1 MSASKKLQKL
11 IIEKDSRVCVGLDP
25 IDIPGVEAGEFNAT
39 KTLAFLKKMVLAIKP
54 YAVAVKPNI
63 AFYEAYGIPGLI
75 MFYKISEFA
84 ASEGLFLIG
93 DVKRGDIGKTA
104 DMYAKA
110 YLYKNS
116 PFDMITVNPLFGSD
130 GILPFTEMCAK
141 NDKGIYILTKTSNK
155 SSGELQD
162 LIEKDN
168 DLSISEIISNLVA
181 KWGSNLISD
190 GNSSIG
196 SVVGGT
202 YPEYAELLREL
213 HPNIPFL
220 IPGYG
225 AQGGTAKDIAGLLK
239 TPGNIDIVNSSSG
252 IMYAYKKMGITDL
265 EQIAFEQGEAAKA
278 MMFDLNNAMS

>member
-1 MSASKKLQKL
+1 MSASEKLQKL

-25 IDIPGVEAGEFNAT
+25 IDVPGVESDEFNAT
-39 KTLAFLKKMVLAIKP
+39 KTLAFLKKMVLAVKP

-63 AFYEAYGIPGLI
+63 AFYEAHGIPGLAV
-75 MFYKISEFA
+75 FSNISEFA
-84 ASEGLFLIG
+84 ASEGLFVIG

-104 DMYAKA
+104 EQYAKA
-110 YLYKNS
+110 YLSKDS

-130 GILPFTEMCAK
+130 GILPFTELCEK
-141 NDKGIYILTKTSNK
+141 NGKGIYILTKTSNK

-168 DLSISEIISNLVA
+168 DLSISEIIANLVD

-196 SVVGGT
+196 SVVGAT

-213 HPNIPFL
+213 HPSIPFL

-225 AQGGTAKDIAGLLK
+225 AQGGTAKDIAGLLQ
-239 TPGNIDIVNSSSG
+239 TPGNIDVVNSSSG
-252 IMYAYKKMGITDL
+252 IMYVYKKMGINALD
-265 EQIAFEQGEAAKA
+265 QIAFEQGEAAKA
-278 MMFDLNNAMS
+278 MRFDLNNAMS